1 MPFFC
6 NYKSMHMFDFDSPIN
21 RLGTNSFKYEFREKY
36 FKNPDVIPLWVADMD
51 FASPPAITKAI
62 KERIE
67 HPVYGYTVRN
77 SSFNTSIKNWLH
89 TRHNWDI
96 ETSWIEFSPGV
107 VSGLSLSV
115 LAYTKPGDGIIIQPP
130 VYPPFFSVV
139 KDNDRKL
146 AYNPLLLDDGK
157 YNINFKE
164 LEQLA
169 SKPENKMLILCSP
182 HNPVGRL
189 WNKDELSRLGE
200 ICIKNDVLVI
210 SDEIHSDLALF
221 GNRHIPFASIN
232 ESFANNSV
240 TFMAPSKTFNIA
252 GFSTSYIVCENRE
265 LRKKYQKVLHSLH
278 LYTGHLLGGVVL
290 ESAYNHGAEWLDEL
304 TSYLEGN
311 ITFVEEF
318 ITTRLPWITF
328 TKPEATYLLWLDFRK
343 TGWKQDKITS
353 FLYKHANVGMND
365 GTLFGEEGRGFM
377 RMNIGS
383 PRSVLNTALINIEKA
398 FNESDLIK

>member
-1 MPFFC
+1 VPFFY
-6 NYKSMHMFDFDSPIN
+6 NYNYYTMYDFDKPIN
-21 RLGTNSFKYEFREKY
+21 RLGTNAFKYEFREKY
-36 FKNPDVIPLWVADMD
+36 FNNPGVIPLWVADMD
-51 FASPPAITKAI
+51 FASPPAITEAI

-67 HPVYGYTVRN
+67 HPVFGYTIRN

-89 TRHNWDI
+89 NRHNWNI

-139 KDNDRKL
+139 EDNDRKPVV
-146 AYNPLLLDDGK
+146 NPLLLNNGR
-157 YNINFKE
+157 YSINFEE
-164 LEQLA
+164 LEQLT

-189 WNKDELSRLGE
+189 WSEEELNKLGE
-200 ICIKNDVLVI
+200 ICLKNDVLVI
-210 SDEIHSDLALF
+210 SDEIHSDLAMF
-221 GNRHIPFASIN
+221 GHKHIPFASLN
-232 ESFANNSV
+232 ESFANNCV

-252 GFSTSYIVCENRE
+252 GFSTSYIVCKNSE
-265 LRKKYQKVLHSLH
+265 LRARYQKALNSLH

-304 TSYLEGN
+304 TTYLEGN
-311 ITFVEEF
+311 IEFVEEF
-318 ITTRLPWITF
+318 INKRIPWISF
-328 TKPEATYLLWLDFRK
+328 TKPEATFLLWLDFRK
-343 TGWKQDKITS
+343 TGWNQKTISTFLSQD
-353 FLYKHANVGMND
+353 ANVGLND

-398 FNESDLIK
+398 FLKSDLLK